1 MQTGRAELMCAM
13 PGRTAVKAAP
23 VTPRISIRLPLGA
36 ARRALESER
45 IGAHM
50 WAGEPWRYT
59 ITRWPTRRQYVLP
72 LSRLPSVSVLP
83 GGAGFAQV
91 TAAVGLALPAAVG
104 VALPAAVGVTPP
116 AAVGLALLVTVGVA
130 LPAPAA
136 PPADVPGARDP
147 HPAVAR
153 AMPVT
158 RAMPAS
164 TPEA

>member
-1 MQTGRAELMCAM
+1 
-13 PGRTAVKAAP
+13 
-23 VTPRISIRLPLGA
+23 
-36 ARRALESER
+36 
-45 IGAHM
+45 
-50 WAGEPWRYT
+50 
-59 ITRWPTRRQYVLP
+59 VLP

-91 TAAVGLALPAAVG
+91 TA
-104 VALPAAVGVTPP
+104 ALPAAVGVTPP